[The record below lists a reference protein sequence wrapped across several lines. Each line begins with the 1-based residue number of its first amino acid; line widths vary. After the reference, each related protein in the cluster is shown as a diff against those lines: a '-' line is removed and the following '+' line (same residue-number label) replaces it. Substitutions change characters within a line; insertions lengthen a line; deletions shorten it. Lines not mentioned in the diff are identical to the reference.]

1 MIIIV
6 YIALLLTACYVML
19 MLIYRAGWS
28 GHLSFPYTGNTHR
41 TSISV
46 IIPARNEQQ
55 NIRQCLES
63 VLAQDYP
70 RALLEVIVVNDH
82 STDETENIVRSFEPQ
97 GVKCIN
103 LSDSI
108 GEGAIVNSYKKQAL
122 TAGINASKG
131 QLIVTTDADCTA
143 GKNWLRCIA
152 GIYEQKGS
160 AMIIAPVSF
169 TDNGSIVEVFQSLDF
184 MSMQGITVATLHYK
198 LGNMS
203 NGANLAFARDK
214 FDAVGGYKGI
224 DHIASGD
231 DYLLMN
237 KMSKQFHDSIHYL
250 KSEEAIVST
259 PPQPDWHSFL
269 QQRIRWASKSG
280 KYDDNKLTTILL
292 FVYLFNVSFLVM
304 VIMSMTVSGY
314 WLYLLAMLGIKTAIE
329 LYYLYPVAVF
339 YKKQKLLAIFS
350 LLQPL
355 HILYIITAG
364 FLGFLGVYSWKGRKV
379 K

>member
-1 MIIIV
+1 
-6 YIALLLTACYVML
+6 ML
-19 MLIYRAGWS
+19 VYRAGWVS
-28 GHLSFPYTGNTHR
+28 HESFPLSGNTPR
-41 TSISV
+41 TAVSV

-70 RALLEVIVVNDH
+70 KELLEIIVVNDH
-82 STDETENIVRSFEPQ
+82 STDDTEKIVRSFEQ
-97 GVKCIN
+97 WGVKCIN

-108 GEGAIVNSYKKQAL
+108 SKDAVVNSYKKQAL

-143 GKNWLRCIA
+143 DKNWLRSVA
-152 GIYEQKGS
+152 DMYEQHDS
-160 AMIIAPVSF
+160 AMIVAPVSF
-169 TDNGSIVEVFQSLDF
+169 TDNGSTVEVFQSLDF

-203 NGANLAFARDK
+203 NGANLAFDRDK
-214 FDAVGGYKGI
+214 FDAVNGYQGI

-237 KMSKQFHDSIHYL
+237 KMSKQFPDSIHYL

-259 PPQPDWHSFL
+259 PPQPDWDSFL

-280 KYDDNKLTTILL
+280 KYDDNKLTAILL
-292 FVYLFNVSFLVM
+292 LVYLFNVSFVAMLVFSM
-304 VIMSMTVSGY
+304 VAPGY
-314 WLYLLAMLGIKTAIE
+314 WLYLLAMLVVKTAIE
-329 LYYLYPVAVF
+329 LFYLYPVAVF
-339 YKKQKLLAIFS
+339 YKKQKLLSMFP

-355 HILYIITAG
+355 HILYIVTAG

-379 K
+379 R